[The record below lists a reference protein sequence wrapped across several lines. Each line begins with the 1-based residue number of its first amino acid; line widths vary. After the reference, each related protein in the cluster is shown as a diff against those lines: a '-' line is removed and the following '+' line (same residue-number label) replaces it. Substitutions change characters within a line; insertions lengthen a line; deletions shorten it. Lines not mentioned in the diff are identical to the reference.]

1 VLYTQYT
8 EDIHSAENGAEWY
21 RASRT
26 DGFKAPYRDLSQ
38 RFTVTETRM
47 QRTVQSEFV
56 YSLKRDRVRGRE
68 A

>member
-1 VLYTQYT
+1 MFTELYTQYT
-8 EDIHSAENGAEWY
+8 EDIHRDPMAETTITEAFKGPK
-21 RASRT
+21 RT
-26 DGFKAPYRDLSQ
+26 LSQ
-38 RFTVTETRM
+38 RVVVTEIRM